1 MRKNLASGIL
11 PIISYVVVL
20 PQSEVK
26 RHTETISSDKKVQ
39 GLKHNAIWS
48 IHSKGRLGVDV
59 FLANPVRSEGK
70 QP

>member
-1 MRKNLASGIL
+1 MVNGELTTTFS
-11 PIISYVVVL
+11 VVE
-20 PQSEVK
+20 PHWSEVK
-26 RHTETISSDKKVQ
+26 GYTETINANKKVQ

-59 FLANPVRSEGK
+59 RLANPVRSERK